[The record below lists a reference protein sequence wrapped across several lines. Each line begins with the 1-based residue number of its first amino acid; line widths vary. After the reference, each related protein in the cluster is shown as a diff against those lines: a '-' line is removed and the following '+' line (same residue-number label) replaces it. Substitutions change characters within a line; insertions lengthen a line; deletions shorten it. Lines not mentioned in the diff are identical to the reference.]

1 MTQTIALVCWA
12 LVFSAIALLFVFAA
26 HLHSV
31 VHSLCRPFYKGELVL
46 QLSLVGR
53 VLLVVRVSASAFRFA
68 LLFPLLLSLRNLKEG
83 NM

>member
-1 MTQTIALVCWA
+1 MRYF
-12 LVFSAIALLFVFAA
+12 VFFFVFAA

-31 VHSLCRPFYKGELVL
+31 VHGLCRPFYKGELVL
-46 QLSLVGR
+46 QLPLVGR

-68 LLFPLLLSLRNLKEG
+68 LFFPLLLSLRELKEG